1 MVVLTNMYI
10 NSIEKPISTLIKEN
24 SLKGIS
30 DKVAASVDEFIDL
43 VGFHS
48 NGFVK
53 ICFSNGDFYVFNVD
67 TKDFIMVRYET

>member
-1 MVVLTNMYI
+1 MIVLTNMYI
-10 NSIEKPISTLIKEN
+10 NSIEKPISTLIKED

-43 VGFHS
+43 VGFRS
-48 NGFVK
+48 NGFIK
-53 ICFSNGDFYVFNVD
+53 ICFSNGDFCVFNVD